1 MSIGAT
7 AAVPS
12 AKTPS
17 SSASLPTSKGVF
29 LLIVSSTCALT
40 LVPASASRIAT
51 RTSFPVKRSTS
62 GLSTVSGDISTPG
75 PDRNARLLP
84 LVNPISK
91 GDITRMLKI
100 DLSGRRALVAGVAD
114 DAGFGFA
121 IAKALAEAGAS
132 VSVGTWPPALN
143 IFMNLLERGK
153 MDASRKL
160 SNGQLLQFEKVY
172 PLDAS
177 FDTLSDAP
185 EDIRSNKRYKDT
197 GDFSIDG
204 MVQRIQSDFGSDS
217 LDIVI
222 HSLANGP
229 EVKKPLLETSRA
241 GYLTA
246 LSVSAYSLISM
257 VSRLGPLMRKGGS
270 FLSLTYMASERVIPG
285 YGGGM
290 SSAKAALESDTRVL
304 AFEAGRKY
312 GVRINAIS
320 AGPLASRAASAIG
333 IIEKMVEYCAEN
345 SPLTDPLQAEEV
357 GNAAAFLS
365 SPLATGI
372 TGSVMYVDKG
382 YHSMGMA
389 LQETAATA

>member
-1 MSIGAT
+1 
-7 AAVPS
+7 
-12 AKTPS
+12 
-17 SSASLPTSKGVF
+17 
-29 LLIVSSTCALT
+29 
-40 LVPASASRIAT
+40 
-51 RTSFPVKRSTS
+51 
-62 GLSTVSGDISTPG
+62 
-75 PDRNARLLP
+75 
-84 LVNPISK
+84 
-91 GDITRMLKI
+91 MLKI
-100 DLSGRRALVAGVAD
+100 DLTGKRALVAGVAD
-114 DAGFGFA
+114 DAGYGFA
-121 IAKALAEAGAS
+121 IAKSLAEAGAK

-143 IFMNLLERGK
+143 IFTNLLERGK
-153 MDASRKL
+153 MDESRKL
-160 SNGQLLQFEKVY
+160 SGGQLLQFEKVY

-204 MVQRIQSDFGSDS
+204 MVRRIESDFGKDS

-229 EVKKPLLETSRA
+229 EVKKSLLETSRS

-246 LSVSAYSLISM
+246 ISVSAYSLISM
-257 VSRLGPLMRKGGS
+257 VSRLAPLMRKGGS
-270 FLSLTYMASERVIPG
+270 FLSLTYLASERVIPG

-312 GVRINAIS
+312 GLRINAIS

-333 IIEKMVEYCAEN
+333 IIEKMVEYCAGN
-345 SPLTDPLQAEEV
+345 SPLTEPLQAEEV

-372 TGSVMYVDKG
+372 TGTVVYVDKG

-389 LQETAATA
+389 LQGAASQN

>member
-1 MSIGAT
+1 
-7 AAVPS
+7 
-12 AKTPS
+12 
-17 SSASLPTSKGVF
+17 
-29 LLIVSSTCALT
+29 
-40 LVPASASRIAT
+40 
-51 RTSFPVKRSTS
+51 
-62 GLSTVSGDISTPG
+62 
-75 PDRNARLLP
+75 
-84 LVNPISK
+84 
-91 GDITRMLKI
+91 MLKI
-100 DLSGRRALVAGVAD
+100 DLTGKRALVAGVAD

-121 IAKALAEAGAS
+121 IAKSLAEAGAT

-143 IFMNLLERGK
+143 IFTNLLERGK
-153 MDASRKL
+153 MDESRKL
-160 SNGQLLQFEKVY
+160 SGGQLLKFEKVY

-177 FDTLSDAP
+177 FDTLADAP

-204 MVQRIQSDFGSDS
+204 MVRRLESDFGPGS

-229 EVKKPLLETSRA
+229 EVKKPLLETSRS

-246 LSVSAYSLISM
+246 ISVSAYSLVSM
-257 VSRLGPLMRKGGS
+257 VARLAPLMREGGS

-312 GVRINAIS
+312 GVRVNVIS

-333 IIEKMVEYCAEN
+333 IIEKMVEYCAGN
-345 SPLTDPLQAEEV
+345 SPLTEPLKAEEV

-365 SPLATGI
+365 SPLASGI
-372 TGSVMYVDKG
+372 TGTVVYVDKG

-389 LQETAATA
+389 LPEGMLPG